1 MVDII
6 FSNNKLHRRDSKL
19 AENKKCPIQGLL
31 PDGLIVSIE
40 LDRVGLRNCFVM
52 LPWYYIKLCLK
63 SQYPSNTLGTL

>member
-6 FSNNKLHRRDSKL
+6 FSNNKLHKRDSKL

-40 LDRVGLRNCFVM
+40 LDRVGHTKSLRYATLVLYQT
-52 LPWYYIKLCLK
+52 LP
-63 SQYPSNTLGTL
+63 

>member
-6 FSNNKLHRRDSKL
+6 FSNNKLHKRDSKL

-52 LPWYYIKLCLK
+52 LP
-63 SQYPSNTLGTL
+63 